1 MSEAPTFTETPP
13 KAKRSLKT
21 REEILGYF
29 YGQPLESFE
38 NAQPTTTATGDQS
51 KIKPTDLDI
60 IRHWM
65 YVEDQ
70 NRTTKSHSDV
80 NTVGIVTD
88 NLMKFYIKYHPS
100 VEIR

>member
-1 MSEAPTFTETPP
+1 MSEVQATTS
-13 KAKRSLKT
+13 KAKKSPLKT
-21 REEILGYF
+21 RYESLGYF

-38 NAQPTTTATGDQS
+38 AESNN
-51 KIKPTDLDI
+51 KPTDLDI
-60 IRHWM
+60 IRHWIF
-65 YVEDQ
+65 VEDQ
-70 NRTTKSHSDV
+70 NRTTKSHSDI